1 VALWCGSFMNPI
13 TKEGRGEIIYRAAPL
28 EVLTSYAILCG
39 KTLVIHLLH
48 SASTGVLGT
57 LPGTV
62 EM

>member
-1 VALWCGSFMNPI
+1 MNPI